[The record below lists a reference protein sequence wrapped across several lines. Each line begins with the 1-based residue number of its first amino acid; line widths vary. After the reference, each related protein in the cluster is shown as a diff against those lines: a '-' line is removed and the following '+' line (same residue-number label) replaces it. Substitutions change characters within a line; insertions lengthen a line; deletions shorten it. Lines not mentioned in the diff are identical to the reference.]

1 MVQPAWPEDTIR
13 SLQLSEF
20 DERFRRYR
28 LAPPEAEREIVDSL
42 KRYGQ
47 IAPVVVCLCD
57 GEFLLIDGFKRL
69 TAARSIKGFETL
81 RARAIGCDERS
92 AKAAMYNLNRVGR
105 GVQEIEEA
113 WIVHS
118 LVREDGLSQVE
129 AAELLSH
136 HKSWVC
142 RRLALLERL
151 CPAARQDL
159 SLGLLSPTQARH
171 LVRLPVGNQVEA
183 LDVARRDSLSS
194 QEFQGVINLL
204 LASGTPA
211 KKAFVLEK
219 PRLALQQATG
229 ETMPGWDP
237 RLSPRGNRIQKQ
249 LGQLLEQLSRM
260 ENWLSHR
267 GRSELSA
274 CDAVLLRSSLEK
286 VIHQSELVKMLTTDL
301 LQECFPSLNPDTQNE
316 DKTQ

>member
-13 SLQLSEF
+13 PLQLSEF

-28 LAPPEAEREIVDSL
+28 LSPPEAEREIVESL
-42 KRYGQ
+42 RRYGQ

-81 RARAIGCDERS
+81 RTRAMECDERS

-249 LGQLLEQLSRM
+249 LGQLLDQLSRM

-267 GRSELSA
+267 GRGELSA

-286 VIHQSELVKMLTTDL
+286 VVRQSELVKMLTTDL
-301 LQECFPSLNPDTQNE
+301 LQECFPSFSPDTQNE
-316 DKTQ
+316 DQTR

>member
-81 RARAIGCDERS
+81 RARAMQCDERS

-171 LVRLPVGNQVEA
+171 LVRLPVGNQAEA
-183 LDVARRDSLSS
+183 MDVARRDSLSS

-301 LQECFPSLNPDTQNE
+301 LQECFPGFNPGTQNE